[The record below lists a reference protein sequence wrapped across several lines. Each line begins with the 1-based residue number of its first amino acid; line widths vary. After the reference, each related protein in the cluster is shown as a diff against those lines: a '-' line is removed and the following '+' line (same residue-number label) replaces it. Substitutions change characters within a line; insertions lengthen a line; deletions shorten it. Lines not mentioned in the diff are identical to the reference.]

1 MIDDPLN
8 RTKVKRG
15 EELPQSRL
23 TDDDVRTIRELID
36 QRSELLRQA
45 RELSNRKIAEKFGVH
60 FRTIDRIATGETWG
74 HVE

>member
-15 EELPQSRL
+15 EELPHSKL
-23 TDDDVRTIRELID
+23 TDDDVRSIREMMTE
-36 QRSELLRQA
+36 RSELYRRA
-45 RELSNRKIAEKFGVH
+45 ASLSNRAIAAKFDVH
-60 FRTIDRIATGETWG
+60 VRTIDRISNGETWG

>member
-15 EELPQSRL
+15 EDLPQSRL
-23 TDDDVRTIRELID
+23 TDDDVRAIRQLISE
-36 QRSELLRQA
+36 RSELLRQA